1 MVHMIGHIFFGLIV
15 GIVAKLLT
23 PGHDPGG
30 IIVTIVLGIVGAWV
44 GGQLGQWL
52 GWYEPGHPAGFLMA
66 VVGAILL
73 LVVYRV
79 ALQRSPSTQTLY
91 APSGAAHSTV
101 TRGNTRGTWL
111 PLPDQNR
118 AASG

>member
-1 MVHMIGHIFFGLIV
+1 MFHMIGHIFFGLIV

-52 GWYEPGHPAGFLMA
+52 GWYQGNCA
-66 VVGAILL
+66 
-73 LVVYRV
+73 
-79 ALQRSPSTQTLY
+79 S
-91 APSGAAHSTV
+91 STV
-101 TRGNTRGTWL
+101 KTEELHEVGKRPAR
-111 PLPDQNR
+111 PLAFDFHGAFAGI
-118 AASG
+118 AA